1 MLKRRDFLKGAVG
14 GVGAFCL
21 FNPLSLAAR
30 QGISEHSGDSQN
42 QEVGVLNPSYLETI
56 VCCFDNPKL
65 KRMIEHLAKEINC
78 DVRYYD
84 YGNGWFAIEA
94 WSSGFIAIVD
104 RNLIDRAAWDEYIM
118 LCEEAEA
125 WKPDP
130 NDEELQRI
138 LEDLPEAN
146 PVVVVDSL
154 NWPTNKYVC
163 PINPKSRGAID
174 KIRQL
179 IMKTKIQAVEE
190 HRKSLTKLARRGRV
204 RLYAHSDEPVR
215 INEPSPQLELKGN
228 KFYIRETDPA

>member
-14 GVGAFCL
+14 GAGAFCL
-21 FNPLSLAAR
+21 FNPLSLAASDET
-30 QGISEHSGDSQN
+30 SEDSGGSQN

-65 KRMIEHLAKEINC
+65 QRMIERLAKEINC
-78 DVRYYD
+78 DVHYYD
-84 YGNGWFAIEA
+84 DGCFAIEA
-94 WSSGFIAIVD
+94 GFGFIAIVD
-104 RNLIDRAAWDEYIM
+104 RNLINREDWDEYIAWY
-118 LCEEAEA
+118 EEDDA

-138 LEDLPEAN
+138 SEDLPETN

-154 NWPTNKYVC
+154 NWPTNKYVRQ
-163 PINPKSRGAID
+163 INPKSRGAID

-190 HRKSLTKLARRGRV
+190 HSKYLIKLARQGYV
-204 RLYAHSDEPVR
+204 RLYVRSGEPVT
-215 INEPSPQLELKGN
+215 IMGNEPSMQLELKGN
-228 KFYIRETDPA
+228 KFYIRDTDPA

>member
-1 MLKRRDFLKGAVG
+1 MLRRRDFLKGAIG
-14 GVGAFCL
+14 GAGALCL
-21 FNPLSLAAR
+21 FNPLSLAA
-30 QGISEHSGDSQN
+30 SNETSKDSGDSQN
-42 QEVGVLNPSYLETI
+42 QEEGLLNPSYLETI

-65 KRMIEHLAKEINC
+65 KRMIVRLAKEINC
-78 DVRYYD
+78 NVHYYD
-84 YGNGWFAIEA
+84 NGWFAVEA
-94 WSSGFIAIVD
+94 MHGFIAIVD
-104 RNLIDRAAWDEYIM
+104 RNLIDREAWDEYIT

-138 LEDLPEAN
+138 LEDLPEPN

-163 PINPKSRGAID
+163 PINQKSRGAID

-190 HRKSLTKLARRGRV
+190 HRKSLIKLARQGHV
-204 RLYAHSDEPVR
+204 RLYVHSDKPAT
-215 INEPSPQLELKGN
+215 IMDNEPSPQLEFKGIKLEILK
-228 KFYIRETDPA
+228 TSLT

>member
-1 MLKRRDFLKGAVG
+1 MLRRRDFLKGAIG
-14 GVGAFCL
+14 GAGALCL
-21 FNPLSLAAR
+21 FNPLSLAA
-30 QGISEHSGDSQN
+30 SNETSKDSGGSQN
-42 QEVGVLNPSYLETI
+42 QEEGLLNPSYLETI

-65 KRMIEHLAKEINC
+65 QRMIERLAKDINC
-78 DVRYYD
+78 DVHYYD

-104 RNLIDRAAWDEYIM
+104 RNLIDREAWDEYIT

-138 LEDLPEAN
+138 LEDLPENN
-146 PVVVVDSL
+146 PVVVVDDL

-163 PINPKSRGAID
+163 PINQKSRGTID

-190 HRKSLTKLARRGRV
+190 HRKSLIKLARRGRV
-204 RLYAHSDEPVR
+204 RLYAHSDEPVT
-215 INEPSPQLELKGN
+215 IMDNEPSPQLELKGIKLVLN
-228 KFYIRETDPA
+228 TR